1 MFPTRYQ
8 NLEEARARFGDR
20 VDRLAPFLLRGDPLA
35 DAVIEEM
42 EGAPPSRGFSLFDK
56 ALRNPDAPGLDLPPA
71 MRALLAWSSHVPAW
85 VDWDAI
91 RRGGDLLLRSGPL
104 GGAVLGTYS
113 LVLGYASPGGNKPLV
128 FSGQLVE
135 RAPRRLGETSR
146 FVQAT
151 AQPGG
156 LSRAGEAFAIT
167 LKVRLMHAKVRR
179 MLARSPRWD
188 TAAWGLPVNQ
198 HDMAGTSLLFSLVF
212 LEGMRAFGL
221 DIDPDEA
228 ACFMHLWR
236 YSGHLIGV
244 DPELLPTCE
253 FDAWNLGNLIRATEG
268 RPDDDSRALTRALF
282 ESPLQQAKTAEE
294 RRLGA
299 LRRSLGL
306 GFARGLLGDAL
317 ADELGIERTPFVA
330 GFHALRAVTRVAE
343 KARKRSPAAHE
354 RAIRSGARYWD
365 MVVQEGL
372 GGAPAHFAPPERL
385 SRAA

>member
-1 MFPTRYQ
+1 MIPTRYQ
-8 NLEEARARFGDR
+8 NLEQARARFGDR

-42 EGAPPSRGFSLFDK
+42 EGAPAGRGFSLLDK
-56 ALRNPDAPGLDLPPA
+56 ALRAPDTRGLDLPPA
-71 MRALLAWSSHVPAW
+71 MRAYLEWASHVPAW
-85 VDWDAI
+85 VDWDAV
-91 RRGGDLLLRSGPL
+91 RRGGELLLRSGAL

-156 LSRAGEAFAIT
+156 LFRMGEGFAIT
-167 LKVRLMHAKVRR
+167 LKVRLMHAKVRQ
-179 MLARSPRWD
+179 MLSQSPKWD
-188 TAAWGLPVNQ
+188 TASWGMPVNQ

-212 LEGMRAFGL
+212 LEGIRAFGL
-221 DIDPDEA
+221 DVDRDEA
-228 ACFMHLWR
+228 ECFMHLWR

-244 DPELLPTCE
+244 DPELLPGSE
-253 FDAWNLGNLIRATEG
+253 FDAWNLANLIRATEG
-268 RPDDDSRALTRALF
+268 RPDDDSRALTQALF
-282 ESPLQQAKTAEE
+282 DSPLRRASSPEE
-294 RRLGA
+294 KRLGTF
-299 LRRSLGL
+299 RRNIGM
-306 GFARGLLGDAL
+306 GFSRGLLGDEL

-330 GFHALRAVTRVAE
+330 AFHAIRAVTRVAE
-343 KARKRSPAAHE
+343 QARRRSPAAHQK
-354 RAIRSGARYWD
+354 AIGSGARYWE

-385 SRAA
+385 TRAA